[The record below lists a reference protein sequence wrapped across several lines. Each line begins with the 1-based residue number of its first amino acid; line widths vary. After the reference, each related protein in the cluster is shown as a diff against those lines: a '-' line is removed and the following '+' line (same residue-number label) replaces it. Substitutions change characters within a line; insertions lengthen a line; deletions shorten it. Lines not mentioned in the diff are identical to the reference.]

1 MGKIQK
7 RNRDIVVKTQF
18 NIGGSRGRSVRGF
31 IADYVAR
38 GAATDPSLGYLPP
51 TDRPV
56 VEGDGVAFTLSS
68 TAISKEETLALA
80 DHVEDLFQQG
90 NRAIQQ
96 MVFSFDPEYLIRQ
109 GLVPQDVSV
118 LEKGGYKYNYDDL
131 RLRHC
136 VQAGVAAMLENEGY
150 YDGEMVA
157 AIQSDTYHLHV
168 HAVVYEDGSKYTRKH
183 GREERGVIKAS
194 SLNRLSHAMDRYLES
209 TRDLSCVPTQQVLL
223 PESLPRQQAVAILD
237 LPVRTTYLDPYL
249 QLLEAKEREKALE
262 RMVPEE
268 EMDQMLSGIVQEG
281 PVTEH

>member
-109 GLVPQDVSV
+109 GLVPRDVSV

-183 GREERGVIKAS
+183 GKEERGVLKES
-194 SLNRLSHAMDRYLES
+194 SLNRLSHAMDRYLEN
-209 TRDLSCVPTQQVLL
+209 TKDLSCVPTQRMLL
-223 PESLPRQQAVAILD
+223 PESVPKRPETVVVASSVQTAYVD
-237 LPVRTTYLDPYL
+237 KYLM
-249 QLLEAKEREKALE
+249 LLEAKEREKALE
-262 RMVPEE
+262 KLVPDERVEQLLSEIGEE
-268 EMDQMLSGIVQEG
+268 DVRGV
-281 PVTEH
+281 